1 MKLSVVARSSA
12 GALLVALGLA
22 FGGAALA
29 QYATVELAVKEKKFD
44 PAEIKAPANARIVI
58 HVINRDATAIEF
70 ESKALKVEKV
80 IAANGEGIV
89 RVGPLKPGRY
99 EFFDDFNQANRGTLV
114 VE

>member
-1 MKLSVVARSSA
+1 MRVSVIMRRWI
-12 GALLVALGLA
+12 GALLVISGLA

-29 QYATVELAVKEKKFD
+29 QYATVELAVKDKKFE
-44 PAEIKAPANARIVI
+44 PAELRAPANARVVI
-58 HVINRDATAIEF
+58 RITNRDAAAMEF

-99 EFFDDFNQANRGTLV
+99 EFFDDFNLTNRGVLV